1 MEEYLDRGAL
11 KNPKVSSGAG
21 DLVHAT
27 GPDDTDN
34 GVVGCELLILLGR
47 IAKGVQP
54 VADQVFQTPYTRAH
68 ITHIYTDNVIR
79 TVGKALKVLLEVG
92 VGTLAAPADRDSEVL
107 GGDAALRVLVRCRP
121 VWFQPDDK
129 EPDAVRTPA
138 VFLRIN
144 LGL

>member
-1 MEEYLDRGAL
+1 MEEYPDRRGAL

-27 GPDDTDN
+27 GPDDIDN
-34 GVVGCELLILLGR
+34 GVVGCELLVLLGR

-54 VADQVFQTPYTRAH
+54 VADQVFQTPYTPAH

-92 VGTLAAPADRDSEVL
+92 LGTLAAPADRDSEVL
-107 GGDAALRVLVRCRP
+107 GGAALRVLVQVSAGVVPARRQGTRCRT
-121 VWFQPDDK
+121 
-129 EPDAVRTPA
+129 DAGRIPA
-138 VFLRIN
+138 Y
-144 LGL
+144 